1 MDLINTSDRDLYKL
15 YSNGN
20 FNNSDFIPYQIIP
33 EIIKHTLPDSIIL
46 HNYSDIH
53 YIIKCSIMNLFN
65 LNVVNWKYNRPP
77 DMTRCND
84 IASYIYNRKS
94 YIDSMI
100 YITFNHKEK
109 KFEVYDGIHRLNA
122 LSILKVNNTNIIEN
136 GEIIINESIFWLY
149 SSNIILNV
157 RFNSTD
163 ADIIE
168 AFKTLNKS
176 SPIPDIYI
184 RNETTERKKII
195 ETVAIEWQNKYNSH
209 FVPTSRPY
217 RPNINRDK
225 FIELLDFIYD
235 KYNIANTSR
244 SLSQIMKT
252 ANTNISLNIPSK
264 IKLTQQ
270 IIDKCSST
278 GCWMF
283 IYTIE
288 ELKNKI

>member
-1 MDLINTSDRDLYKL
+1 
-15 YSNGN
+15 
-20 FNNSDFIPYQIIP
+20 
-33 EIIKHTLPDSIIL
+33 
-46 HNYSDIH
+46 
-53 YIIKCSIMNLFN
+53 
-65 LNVVNWKYNRPP
+65 
-77 DMTRCND
+77 
-84 IASYIYNRKS
+84 
-94 YIDSMI
+94 MI

>member
-1 MDLINTSDRDLYKL
+1 MDFINISNNDLYKL

-33 EIIKHTLPDSIIL
+33 EIIKNTLTNYIIL
-46 HNYSDIH
+46 HNYSDNH
-53 YIIKCSIMNLFN
+53 YIIKCPILNLFN
-65 LNVVNWKYNRPP
+65 LNIVNWKYNRPP

-100 YITFNHKEK
+100 YINFNHKQK
-109 KFEVYDGIHRLNA
+109 AFEVYDGIHRLNA
-122 LSILKVNNTNIIEN
+122 ISIIKDNNTKIINNDEVV
-136 GEIIINESIFWLY
+136 INESISWLY
-149 SSNIILNV
+149 NSYIMLNI
-157 RFNSTD
+157 RFNCTD
-163 ADIIE
+163 SDIIE

-184 RNETTERKKII
+184 RNESTERKKMI
-195 ETVAIEWQNKYNSH
+195 EDVALEWQNKYNSH
-209 FVPTSRPY
+209 FVASTRPY
-217 RPNINRDK
+217 RPNVNRDK

-235 KYNIANTSR
+235 KYNISNTSR
-244 SLSQIMKT
+244 SLSQIMNT
-252 ANTNISLNIPSK
+252 ANNTISFNIPSK
-264 IKLTQQ
+264 MKLTQQ